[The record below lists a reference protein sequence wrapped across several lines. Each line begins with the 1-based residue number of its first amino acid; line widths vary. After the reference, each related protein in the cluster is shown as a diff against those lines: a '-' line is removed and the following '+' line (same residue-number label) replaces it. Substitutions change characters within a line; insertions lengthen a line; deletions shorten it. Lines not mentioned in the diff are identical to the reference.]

1 MNLILFWT
9 LSIFGTHQL
18 VFAQNCKTVSGPSP
32 NSRCVL
38 PFTYNGRTYYECP
51 VDPEDSTKFWCSTQ
65 VDQNGNHISNIGA
78 YGHCGSSCPLEGSS
92 RNLPELPRQSNQCYT
107 VGGPILANPAFF
119 RSNGM
124 AELTL
129 DVQLMLITSQRD
141 GVQPKLT
148 TMAIML

>member
-18 VFAQNCKTVSGPSP
+18 VFAQNCRTVSGPSP
-32 NSRCVL
+32 NSKCVL
-38 PFTYNGRTYYECP
+38 PFTYNGKTYYECP

-92 RNLPELPRQSNQCYT
+92 RNLPELPRQSRNRKNRGNKKGRRIDKRKCLTQSGPDPWKQC
-107 VGGPILANPAFF
+107 VFSF
-119 RSNGM
+119 KW
-124 AELTL
+124 
-129 DVQLMLITSQRD
+129 D
-141 GVQPKLT
+141 GKT
-148 TMAIML
+148 FHGCT